1 MIHNESEKHPPE
13 TETLQQ
19 AILQLIASSPSR
31 LTPQII
37 GKKLAEKYMFSR
49 KHLKS
54 AMTQLLNSG
63 ELNYSYEHGCSF
75 LECSFNR
82 PVRVSGRIIL
92 TPPDQSVQP
101 ATEDIVI
108 RMNAGAAFGAG
119 HHPTTR
125 LALRGIDFAAK
136 EMARQTDTQFKS
148 VLDIGTGSG
157 VLVIAAVMF
166 GINTGVGIDIESC
179 ARVEARQNVMLN
191 GLADR
196 ITIADKSLECMDQE
210 HSMVL
215 ANLRYPTLKR
225 YASRIASL
233 TMKSGFVVT
242 TGVRPPEFEEL
253 KVIFEQYNFESLWQ
267 NEELN
272 WSAAVLYKK

>member
-19 AILQLIASSPSR
+19 AILQLISSSPSR

-37 GKKLAEKYMFSR
+37 GKKLAEKYMFSP

-63 ELNYSYEHGCSF
+63 ELNYSYEHGCNF
-75 LECSFNR
+75 LERSFNR
-82 PVRVSGRIIL
+82 PVRVSERIIL
-92 TPPDQSVQP
+92 TPPDQSVQT

-108 RMNAGAAFGAG
+108 RMIAGAAFGAG

-148 VLDIGTGSG
+148 ALDIGTGSG

-166 GINTGVGIDIESC
+166 GIKSGVGIDIESC
-179 ARVEARQNVMLN
+179 ARVEARQNVTPN

-253 KVIFEQYNFESLWQ
+253 KVIFEQYHFESLWQ

>member
-1 MIHNESEKHPPE
+1 MIHDEPGTKPPE
-13 TETLQQ
+13 IKTLQQ
-19 AILQLIASSPSR
+19 DILQLISSSPSR

-37 GKKLAEKYMFSR
+37 GKKLAEKYIFSR
-49 KHLKS
+49 KQLKF

-63 ELNYSYEHGCSF
+63 ELNYSYEHGCNF
-75 LECSFNR
+75 LERSFNR
-82 PVRVSGRIIL
+82 PVRVSERIIL

-108 RMNAGAAFGAG
+108 QMNAGAAFGAG

-125 LALRGIDFAAK
+125 LALQGIDFAAK
-136 EMARQTDTQFKS
+136 EMARQTDPQFKS
-148 VLDIGTGSG
+148 ALDIGTGSG

-166 GINTGVGIDIESC
+166 GIETGVGIDIESC
-179 ARVEARQNVMLN
+179 ARVEARQNVTLN

-196 ITIADKSLECMDQE
+196 ITITDKSLECMDQE

-233 TMKSGFVVT
+233 TMKSGFVVM
-242 TGVRPPEFEEL
+242 TGVRPPELREL
-253 KVIFEQYNFESLWQ
+253 KMIFEQQSFEISWQ
-267 NEELN
+267 NDELN
-272 WSAAVLYKK
+272 WSGAVFYKK